1 MATGKGGGSCVGFG
15 ALALLMALGCGGG
28 DEADEGSGGAGTSG
42 RASTGGAGV
51 EEGGGGSGTSGGD
64 TSGGAG
70 TETGGGD
77 TAGGGG
83 TTTGGGGT
91 TTGGAGGSEAGGD
104 GGAEAE
110 GGTSTGGGGV
120 ATGGGGATTG
130 GGAELGGDGGADA
143 GGAGGSA
150 MGGSAAGGSATG
162 GAEDGGGAG
171 ADAGGAAAG
180 GGGGGAPSVT
190 LPPANAGFDYQIGEA
205 YAPPEGVAVVSRDRE
220 SEPAPGL
227 YNICY
232 VNGFQ
237 TQPGEESFWLDSNP
251 DLVLREAD
259 GTPVLDEDW
268 GEYLLDVGTEA
279 KRAALAGIVGGWIER
294 CAADGFD
301 AVEIDNLDSFSR
313 SGGLLAENDAV
324 AFMALLSA
332 VAHDAGLAIAQKNS
346 AELLGRVTELGTD
359 FAVAEEC
366 NRWSE
371 CGDYQEAYGD
381 RVFVIEYRQQDFE
394 AGCADF
400 PELSIVLRDLD
411 VTGPGSD
418 TYVYDGC

>member
-1 MATGKGGGSCVGFG
+1 
-15 ALALLMALGCGGG
+15 
-28 DEADEGSGGAGTSG
+28 
-42 RASTGGAGV
+42 
-51 EEGGGGSGTSGGD
+51 
-64 TSGGAG
+64 
-70 TETGGGD
+70 
-77 TAGGGG
+77 
-83 TTTGGGGT
+83 
-91 TTGGAGGSEAGGD
+91 
-104 GGAEAE
+104 
-110 GGTSTGGGGV
+110 V
-120 ATGGGGATTG
+120 ATGGGGATSG
-130 GGAELGGDGGADA
+130 GGAAAGSDASGAGEGGAA
-143 GGAGGSA
+143 GSTAPQGGAGGWTT
-150 MGGSAAGGSATG
+150 GGSATG
-162 GAEDGGGAG
+162 GAAGSDASQGGDAG
-171 ADAGGAAAG
+171 AHAGGAAAG
-180 GGGGGAPSVT
+180 NGGGGGAPSVA

-232 VNGFQ
+232 VNGYQ

-279 KRAALAGIVGGWIER
+279 KRAALAGIVGGWIEQ

-313 SGGLLAENDAV
+313 SGGLLAEEDAV

-332 VAHDAGLAIAQKNS
+332 VAHDAGLAVAQKNS
-346 AELLGRVTELGTD
+346 AELLGWAAEMGTD

-371 CGDYQEAYGD
+371 CGDYQDTYGD
-381 RVFVIEYRQQDFE
+381 RVFVIEYRRQDFE

-400 PELSIVLRDLD
+400 PELSIVLRDRD

>member
-1 MATGKGGGSCVGFG
+1 MMAMGKGRGALVGCG
-15 ALALLMALGCGGG
+15 ALALLVAFGCGGG
-28 DEADEGSGGAGTSG
+28 DEADEGSGGSDTSG
-42 RASTGGAGV
+42 GASAGGASTGGASTGGGDV
-51 EEGGGGSGTSGGD
+51 EEGGGGAGTSGG
-64 TSGGAG
+64 G
-70 TETGGGD
+70 TT
-77 TAGGGG
+77 GGGG
-83 TTTGGGGT
+83 TTTGGGGAT
-91 TTGGAGGSEAGGD
+91 AGGAGGSDAGGD

-110 GGTSTGGGGV
+110 GGTSTGGGVV
-120 ATGGGGATTG
+120 AMGGGGATAGG
-130 GGAELGGDGGADA
+130 GGAELGGEGGAVA
-143 GGAGGSA
+143 GGASGSA
-150 MGGSAAGGSATG
+150 TGGWATGGWATG
-162 GAEDGGGAG
+162 GAEDGGDAG
-171 ADAGGAAAG
+171 ADAGGAAAGG

-279 KRAALAGIVGGWIER
+279 KRAALAGIVGGWVER

-346 AELLGRVTELGTD
+346 VELLGRAAEMGTD

>member
-1 MATGKGGGSCVGFG
+1 MATGKGRGSLVGCA
-15 ALALLMALGCGGG
+15 ALALLWALGCGGG
-28 DEADEGSGGAGTSG
+28 DEADEQS
-42 RASTGGAGV
+42 
-51 EEGGGGSGTSGGD
+51 GGSGTSGGA
-64 TSGGAG
+64 TSSGG
-70 TETGGGD
+70 TS
-77 TAGGGG
+77 
-83 TTTGGGGT
+83 TGGGGT
-91 TTGGAGGSEAGGD
+91 STGGGGTSAGGD

-110 GGTSTGGGGV
+110 GGASTGGGGV
-120 ATGGGGATTG
+120 ATGGGGATSG
-130 GGAELGGDGGADA
+130 GGAAAGSDASGAGEGGAA
-143 GGAGGSA
+143 GSTAPQGGAGGWTT
-150 MGGSAAGGSATG
+150 GGSATG
-162 GAEDGGGAG
+162 GAAGSDASQGGDAG
-171 ADAGGAAAG
+171 AHAGGAAAG
-180 GGGGGAPSVT
+180 NGGGGGAPSVA

-232 VNGFQ
+232 VNGYQ

-279 KRAALAGIVGGWIER
+279 KRAALAGIVGGWIEQ

-313 SGGLLAENDAV
+313 SGGLLAEEDAV

-332 VAHDAGLAIAQKNS
+332 VAHDAGLAVAQKNS
-346 AELLGRVTELGTD
+346 AELLGWAAEMGTD

-371 CGDYQEAYGD
+371 CGDYQDTYGD
-381 RVFVIEYRQQDFE
+381 RVFVIEYRRQDFE

-400 PELSIVLRDLD
+400 PELSIVLRDRD